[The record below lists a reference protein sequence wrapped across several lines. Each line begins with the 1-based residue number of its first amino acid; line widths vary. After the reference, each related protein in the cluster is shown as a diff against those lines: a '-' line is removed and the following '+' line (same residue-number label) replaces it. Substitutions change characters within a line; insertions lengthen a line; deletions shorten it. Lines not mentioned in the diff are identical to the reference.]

1 MISKEVL
8 QKIRQI
14 DIKSKYLA
22 TEVFAGEYESAFRG
36 RGMEFEEVREY
47 QAGDD
52 VRSIDWNV
60 TARIGH
66 PYVKIFREER
76 ELSVVFLVDASAS
89 QDFGT
94 RSRLKREAAAE
105 VAALLAYAAI
115 KSKDKVGLITFTDRV
130 ERYIPPKKGTGHVWR
145 VIKEILTFEPKAH
158 GTDLEGALE
167 FLAKVLPRRVV
178 CFVISDFISPPFEQG
193 LGIAARR
200 HDMIALSLSD
210 PAEEALP
217 PLGWVHWKDAESG
230 ATRWVDTRSRE
241 FRSSFQNQQQERE
254 KALFGRFQ
262 SLGIDAC
269 RIETHRDYVQPLLKL
284 FRMREKRL

>member
-8 QKIRQI
+8 QKIKQI

-47 QAGDD
+47 QIGDD

-60 TARIGH
+60 TARMGH
-66 PYVKIFREER
+66 PYIKVFREER

-94 RSRLKREAAAE
+94 RERLKREMAAE
-105 VAALLAYAAI
+105 VSALLAYAAT
-115 KSKDKVGLITFTDRV
+115 KSDDKVGLITFTDRV
-130 ERYIPPKKGTGHVWR
+130 EKYIPPKKGTGHVWQ
-145 VIKEILTFEPKAH
+145 VIKEILTFQPTER

-167 FLAKVLPRRVV
+167 FLVKVLPRRSV
-178 CFVISDFISPPFEQG
+178 CFLVSDFLSPHFEKG

-200 HDMIALSLSD
+200 HDMIALALSD

-217 PLGWVHWKDAESG
+217 SLGWVHLKDAETGRLS
-230 ATRWVDTRSRE
+230 WIDTRSKRFRDHFVRE
-241 FRSSFQNQQQERE
+241 RDE
-254 KALFGRFQ
+254 KVAELFGRFQ

-269 RIETHRDYVQPLLKL
+269 RIETNRDYVNPLLKL